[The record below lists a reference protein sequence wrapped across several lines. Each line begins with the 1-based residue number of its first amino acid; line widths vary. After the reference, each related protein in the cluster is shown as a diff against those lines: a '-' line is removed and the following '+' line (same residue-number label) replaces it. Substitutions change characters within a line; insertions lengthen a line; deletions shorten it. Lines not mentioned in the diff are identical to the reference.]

1 MSRADVEDY
10 PACPQKGG
18 LSTIDLNLLPHRMAQ
33 LAKQP
38 STTLGF
44 TPMSKDGERVTLT
57 VVFVDLV
64 KEQAKFACSS
74 VSQLLA
80 YVIAHEIGHIL
91 LRTSGHSSIGIMRS
105 DWNAKDLQRAAHG
118 FCSLHL
124 SSTKRCES
132 KSRHAANLSS
142 LAL

>member
-1 MSRADVEDY
+1 
-10 PACPQKGG
+10 
-18 LSTIDLNLLPHRMAQ
+18 MAQ

-118 FCSLHL
+118 LLLFTPQQHEAMRIEVSA
-124 SSTKRCES
+124 RCEFEQ
-132 KSRHAANLSS
+132 SRAVTGVGRDNICLHPAK
-142 LAL
+142 